1 MPMTPEQFVNNV
13 KAAQKELGA
22 PKDVLQQ
29 IALVVQG
36 NAQRRA
42 HVRTGNLRRSITSR
56 VEGNVAY
63 VGTAVVYAPFQP
75 NAFLDEG
82 LQDSMS
88 RIQSIVQQYGGKV
101 LDKVGGK

>member
-1 MPMTPEQFVNNV
+1 MPLSPEQFVDNV

-22 PKDVLQQ
+22 PKQLLQQ
-29 IALVVQG
+29 GALVVQG

-42 HVRTGNLRRSITSR
+42 HVRRGNLRRSITSR

-75 NAFLDEG
+75 NDFLAEG
-82 LQDSMS
+82 MEDSKS
-88 RIQSIVQQYGGKV
+88 GIERVVKEYGGKV
-101 LDKVGGK
+101 LDKVAGK